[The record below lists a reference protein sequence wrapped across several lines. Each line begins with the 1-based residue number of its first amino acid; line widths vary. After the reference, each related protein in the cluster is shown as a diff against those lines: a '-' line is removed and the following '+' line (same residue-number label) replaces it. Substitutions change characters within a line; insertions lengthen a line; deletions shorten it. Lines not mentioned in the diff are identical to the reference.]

1 MPKQVPYEC
10 LPLTLQLEM
19 WDHLRDGDRTPN
31 GNTIVMRKSR
41 PRTPPSPA
49 AVEPRE
55 VMGAATAGTNN
66 DWNIG
71 VDQKYEKCDGSNGDS
86 SSSACPVSSRAGWM
100 PSSSQRELFNLSL
113 IHI

>member
-1 MPKQVPYEC
+1 MPKQVPYER

-49 AVEPRE
+49 AAQPRE
-55 VMGAATAGTNN
+55 VVSTATAGTDSDGN
-66 DWNIG
+66 
-71 VDQKYEKCDGSNGDS
+71 VDITKKDEKGDGRNSVS
-86 SSSACPVSSRAGWM
+86 SSSACPVSSRAGWI
-100 PSSSQRELFNLSL
+100 PSSESRSTLRRLRCA
-113 IHI
+113 

>member
-1 MPKQVPYEC
+1 MPKKVPYEC

-49 AVEPRE
+49 AAQPRE
-55 VMGAATAGTNN
+55 VVGMATAGTNS
-66 DWNIG
+66 DGNIHIN
-71 VDQKYEKCDGSNGDS
+71 EKDKKGDGSNSDS
-86 SSSACPVSSRAGWM
+86 SSSACLVSSRVG
-100 PSSSQRELFNLSL
+100 
-113 IHI
+113 